1 MTDPTLG
8 ASLRGAVDLS
18 TLRNRPAPA
27 VAGEE
32 AASGADV
39 VVPSL
44 VLDVTDETFP
54 QVLELSRTVPIVV
67 DLWAEWC
74 GPCKQLSPILEKV
87 VLELAG
93 RVVLAKVDVDANP
106 QLSQAFRA
114 QSIPMV
120 VALVAGQPVPMF
132 TGAVP
137 EQQVREV
144 FAQLLQLAAQ
154 NGVTGSVAVDGEAP
168 EQEAP
173 AEPPL
178 PPLHA
183 EAFEAIENGDYPRA
197 IAAYEKALAENPR
210 DADARAGLG
219 QVRLLD
225 RVQGVDLHA
234 ARAAAASA
242 PQDVGAQ
249 LTVADLDL
257 AGGHVDD
264 AFGRLLDLFAQL
276 SGDERTPVRER
287 LLEMFALVGDADPRV
302 VSARGRLASLL
313 FGAIAGRLRPAT
325 VAGSPQVAGSSPVS
339 PAWAK
344 GCARRSGDEARAP
357 RAAGARATPAR
368 PPRRGR
374 RRGCRRPNRR
384 TPARRC

>member
-18 TLRNRPAPA
+18 SLRNRPAPA
-27 VAGEE
+27 GPGEE
-32 AASGADV
+32 APVSAGAA
-39 VVPSL
+39 VPSL

-54 QVLELSRTVPIVV
+54 QVLELSRTVPVVV

-154 NGVTGSVAVDGEAP
+154 NGVTGSASVNGETV
-168 EQEAP
+168 QEEP
-173 AEPPL
+173 AEPAL

-183 EAFEAIENGDYPRA
+183 EAFDAIEAGDYARA
-197 IAAYEKALAENPR
+197 VAAYEQALVENPR
-210 DADARAGLG
+210 DAEARAGLG

-225 RVQGVDLHA
+225 RVQGVDLQA

-242 PQDVGAQ
+242 PGDVEAQ
-249 LTVADLDL
+249 FTVADLDL
-257 AGGHVDD
+257 AGGHVED

-276 SGDERTPVRER
+276 PAEDRAPVRER
-287 LLEMFALVGDADPRV
+287 LLELFALVGDSDPRV
-302 VSARGRLASLL
+302 IAARGRLASLL
-313 FGAIAGRLRPAT
+313 F
-325 VAGSPQVAGSSPVS
+325 
-339 PAWAK
+339 
-344 GCARRSGDEARAP
+344 
-357 RAAGARATPAR
+357 
-368 PPRRGR
+368 
-374 RRGCRRPNRR
+374 
-384 TPARRC
+384 